1 MVLDSPP
8 AREAQKSKKVLIKV
22 LPIRRGS
29 TFLTFFTFFYF
40 FFTFYTFFIKSG
52 GFPWFSI
59 DFSPKPMGSPE
70 ARRGVAGGSPETG
83 PDESATAQM
92 TPWG

>member
-1 MVLDSPP
+1 MYFF
-8 AREAQKSKKVLIKV
+8 IIG
-22 LPIRRGS
+22 LPGRY
-29 TFLTFFTFFYF
+29 FLLLFLFFFYF
-40 FFTFYTFFIKSG
+40 LPFYTFFIKSR

-70 ARRGVAGGSPETG
+70 ARRGVAGGAPETG

>member
-1 MVLDSPP
+1 MY
-8 AREAQKSKKVLIKV
+8 
-22 LPIRRGS
+22 
-29 TFLTFFTFFYF
+29 FLYNQGPRAILLSLSLLFFTS
-40 FFTFYTFFIKSG
+40 FTSFYTFFIKSG

-92 TPWG
+92 TPRGVAALVSCVTCT